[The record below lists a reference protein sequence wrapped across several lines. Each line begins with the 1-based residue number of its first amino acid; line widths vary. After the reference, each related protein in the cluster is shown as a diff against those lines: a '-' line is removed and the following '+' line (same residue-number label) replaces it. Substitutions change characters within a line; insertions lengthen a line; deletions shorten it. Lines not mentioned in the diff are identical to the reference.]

1 MQKRLKLIAG
11 LLCLPLLFGC
21 DGRDITTNDGDKF
34 HPMMNLR
41 TTGPFKYDS
50 NHFSGF
56 GEKVSAQNIIDRV
69 NYGEDVLF
77 AFTKE
82 DCSSCESFLKNAGKY
97 IYFSHY
103 RLSYIDEDHK
113 AAAEKISKYAVD
125 NHLDRVLAHPISGG
139 TPSMYIMSKKRI
151 VELVYGSKEG
161 DEKIVTNAF
170 NEYLA
175 ETKVYRSEL
184 WEWLYM
190 SEKSPSHFRT
200 SISYVL
206 GEESKEDFYSN
217 IYPLLLESK
226 KTICILDMTG
236 SARKYD
242 DDLKTLYRY
251 AGTEDIGGKIFEVSL
266 TYSLNSEGEDEEQ
279 MAITIID
286 DAKSYIETNY
296 ASSSL

>member
-1 MQKRLKLIAG
+1 MQKRIKFFLSLAF
-11 LLCLPLLFGC
+11 LPLLFGC
-21 DGRDITTNDGDKF
+21 NGRDITTNDGDKF

-69 NYGEDVLF
+69 DYGEDVLF

-113 AAAEKISKYAVD
+113 AAAEKIGKYAVD

-139 TPSMYIMSKKRI
+139 TPSIYVMNRERV
-151 VELVYGSKEG
+151 VELAYGSKEG

-170 NEYLA
+170 NEYLV
-175 ETKVYRSEL
+175 ETKVYHSEL
-184 WEWLYM
+184 SEWLYM
-190 SEKSPSHFRT
+190 SEVSPRKFKT

-206 GEESKEDFYSN
+206 GEENKEDFYSN
-217 IYPLLLESK
+217 IYPLLLKSK
-226 KTICILDMTG
+226 KTICILDMA
-236 SARKYD
+236 SSVRKYK
-242 DDLKTLYRY
+242 DDLKTLYGY
-251 AGTEDIGGKIFEVSL
+251 TGTEDIGGKIFEVSL
-266 TYSLNSEGEDEEQ
+266 SYSLNSEGDEEEQ
-279 MAITIID
+279 LAITIID

>member
-34 HPMMNLR
+34 HPMMNLE
-41 TTGPFKYDS
+41 TMGPFRYDS
-50 NHFSGF
+50 YHFSGF
-56 GEKVSAQNIIDRV
+56 GKKATAEEIVKRV
-69 NYGEDVLF
+69 DYGEDVLF

-97 IYFSHY
+97 IYFSNY

-113 AAAEKISKYAVD
+113 AAAEKINKYAID

-139 TPSMYIMSKKRI
+139 TPSLYIMSKERV
-151 VELVYGSKEG
+151 VELTYGSKEN

-170 NEYLA
+170 DEYLA
-175 ETKVYRSEL
+175 ETKVYHSEL
-184 WEWLYM
+184 SKWLYM
-190 SEKSPSHFRT
+190 SETNPRKYKT

-206 GEESKEDFYSN
+206 GEENKDDFYTN
-217 IYPLLLESK
+217 IYPLLLKSK
-226 KTICILDMTG
+226 KTICVLDMTS
-236 SARKYD
+236 SAKKYN
-242 DDLKTLYRY
+242 DDLKTLYGY
-251 AGTEDIGGKIFEVSL
+251 AGTEDIEGKIFEVSL
-266 TYSLNSEGEDEEQ
+266 SYSLNSEGDDETQ
-279 MAITIID
+279 LAITIID